1 MVFDSPKSSQDPQQL
16 HFDRHITEKH
26 GFFIGQPQPQQPLFG
41 AQGAYDDYQPE
52 QWLDERKRAECQH
65 RWSTVSSGSP
75 IDSLILISST
85 VTRNSAFRRR
95 RVQHPLSSHSPR
107 SSTSVHMHS
116 KRPKELARRILPAV
130 ERYTFFALH
139 GLDKVPQCVWTY

>member
-65 RWSTVSSGSP
+65 RWPVSSGSP

-95 RVQHPLSSHSPR
+95 LR
-107 SSTSVHMHS
+107 
-116 KRPKELARRILPAV
+116 
-130 ERYTFFALH
+130 
-139 GLDKVPQCVWTY
+139 CVVFNIP